1 MAYYKVKVGD
11 RVQYIDGFEN
21 EYDPPDLG
29 TVTRIDSTS
38 KVWVLYDDTNKEVHC
53 IQDYLTLVTGVKDAI
68 EPKHAPLRF
77 PPHKYAAVITH
88 WAHGGEIQ
96 VQSIDGVWHDY
107 EDQQVP
113 PSLIDIHDFE
123 ATKVFGWRIKPNTK
137 IIRFR
142 TAMTND
148 NTVKLFTEDP
158 MLDDAYGP
166 DGFKH
171 WIDPEWK
178 TVTVE
183 E

>member
-1 MAYYKVKVGD
+1 MAYYKFKVGD
-11 RVQYIDGFEN
+11 RVRYCDGCEN
-21 EYDPPDLG
+21 ADDPPDLG
-29 TVTRIDSTS
+29 TVTRIDSTT
-38 KVWVLYDDTNKEVHC
+38 KVWVLYDDTNEAVYGHEN
-53 IQDYLTLVTGVKDAI
+53 YLFPVEDAI
-68 EPKHAPLRF
+68 EPKQAPLLF
-77 PPHKYAAVITH
+77 EPHKYAAVITH

-96 VQSIDGVWHDY
+96 FQSIDGVWHDY
-107 EDQQVP
+107 EDRQVP

-142 TAMTND
+142 TAMTNG